1 MTTGER
7 VRHLRRARG
16 WSQATLAAHANYSAQ
31 HVSAA
36 ECGRESS
43 ERLWC
48 ALARALGVT
57 REDLASDGATE
68 LVVGAMTRRRSGR

>member
-16 WSQATLAAHANYSAQ
+16 WSQATLAAMANYSAQ

-36 ECGRESS
+36 ACGRERS

-57 REDLASDGATE
+57 REDLASDPATE
-68 LVVGAMTRRRSGR
+68 RAVDALVKRDA